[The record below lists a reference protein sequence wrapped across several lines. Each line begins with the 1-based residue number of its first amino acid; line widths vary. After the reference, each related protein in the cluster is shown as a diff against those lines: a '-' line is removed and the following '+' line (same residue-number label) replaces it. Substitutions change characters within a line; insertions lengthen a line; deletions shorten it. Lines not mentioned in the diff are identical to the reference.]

1 MSRPDTARYP
11 GYWLLTAAALCL
23 AGCAQRAP
31 EPPAIAAQ
39 GIPPKLD
46 VVASDQHHVIYVNPK
61 SGRISTYS
69 RPGFDAFLAQIS
81 PGNPEAI
88 HLQLRGPVSPAA
100 LAAISDIAVED
111 GVSRPK
117 ISLVPTPRIPVHH
130 GYDVAVQVETVVYTL
145 VPPSCPRTSH
155 TTIGDNDNTPSS
167 DYGCATATD
176 LAAQIAD
183 PRDLVRGEPL
193 GQTDSAVTSG
203 AIQRLR
209 DDKVKPFLLDNSF
222 SAGGGG

>member
-11 GYWLLTAAALCL
+11 GYWPLVAMALCL

-39 GIPPKLD
+39 GIPPKLTI
-46 VVASDQHHVIYVNPK
+46 VASDQHHVIYVNPRT
-61 SGRISTYS
+61 GRISTYS
-69 RPGFDAFLAQIS
+69 RPSFDAFLAQIS

-88 HLQLRGPVSPAA
+88 HLQLRGPVSAAA
-100 LAAISDIAVED
+100 LAAISDVAVED
-111 GVSRPK
+111 GVPRPK
-117 ISLVPTPRIPVHH
+117 ILVIPTPRIPVNR
-130 GYDVAVQVETVVYTL
+130 GYDVAIQVEAVVYTV

-167 DYGCATATD
+167 DYGCATASNQ
-176 LAAQIAD
+176 AAEIAD
-183 PRDLVRGEPL
+183 PRDLIRGEPL

-209 DDKVKPFLLDNSF
+209 DDKVKDFLHDNSF
-222 SAGGGG
+222 TAGGG